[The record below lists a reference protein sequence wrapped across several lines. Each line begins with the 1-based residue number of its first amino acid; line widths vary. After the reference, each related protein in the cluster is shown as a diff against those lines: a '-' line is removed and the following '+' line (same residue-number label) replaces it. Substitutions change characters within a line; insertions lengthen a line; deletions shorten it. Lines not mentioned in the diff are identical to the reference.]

1 MLRGIVVL
9 SLTGVLVSA
18 QEDQP
23 SLAEVLKA
31 AGEYVATFERNASLV
46 AEEDYYQFVENNR
59 RTLHSDMMSGS
70 GSGGSDVQFVSVLPG
85 VPDTEI
91 RTS

>member
-1 MLRGIVVL
+1 MRLLVLRCIVVA
-9 SLTGVLVSA
+9 SLTGVVVWA

-46 AEEDYYQFVENNR
+46 AQEDYYQLVENNQ
-59 RTLHSDMMSGS
+59 THASFGHALHS
-70 GSGGSDVQFVSVLPG
+70 
-85 VPDTEI
+85 
-91 RTS
+91 R